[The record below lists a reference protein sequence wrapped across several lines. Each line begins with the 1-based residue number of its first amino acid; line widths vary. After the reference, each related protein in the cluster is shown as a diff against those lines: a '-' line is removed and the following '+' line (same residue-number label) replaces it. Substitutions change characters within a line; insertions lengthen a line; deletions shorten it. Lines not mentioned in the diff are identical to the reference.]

1 MKRLHISIS
10 ALFVALT
17 MAAVQPISPG
27 NVDKTIAR
35 LTLEQKAR
43 LLVGVGGCE
52 SEISHYTPGAAGW
65 TYEIAELG
73 IPSINLADGPVG
85 LRINPTPWQENVV
98 SYDDD
103 GLPVA
108 SSYSDNNAQAS
119 DPSFCTAFPSTTALA
134 ATWNRDMARLQGE
147 IMGDEAR
154 AYGVDVVL
162 SPGVNIM
169 RNPLCGRNFEYYSE
183 DPLLTGAL
191 ASELIKG
198 IQSQGIGT
206 SLKHLIANNQQT
218 GKKVNDA
225 RMTRRALREIYA
237 RPFEIVVK
245 DAKPWTVMGSYNK
258 IGGEFTQTNRELMVT
273 LLRDEWGFDG
283 LTLTDW
289 TVWRP
294 ADGLLNA
301 RCPLIMPGNE
311 DRVQEIIKAVND
323 GKVSEKTLDACVR
336 DLLMLVAKSISAK
349 GWSKSTPDLA
359 SHAVASRQ
367 IADESMV
374 LLKNENATLPLPA
387 GSKVALFGTA
397 AYKSIAGGTGSS
409 NVNKA
414 AIVDIDRGLENA
426 GYAVD
431 CKLADVYRHY
441 IAAQEAVLDN
451 FTDCPDWMKIS
462 YNRIVVPEMAL
473 GSASSLVRDQ
483 AKTNDAAIVV
493 IGRKSGETSDRS
505 LDGDYNLSAT
515 EVAMLRRVS
524 DDFHA
529 AGKPVI
535 VVLDAC
541 GAMEI
546 ASWRNMADAIVMAWF
561 PGQECGDAVADI
573 ISGKANPSGRL
584 PMTLPMA
591 YDHNP
596 SSRNWPYLGQ
606 QGGRNIDD
614 TEYQEDIWVGYRYF
628 DACGLEVAYPFGY
641 GLSYTTFDYSDLTA
655 RRRGD
660 RTEFSFT
667 VTNTGDRAGKE
678 VAAVYISAPAGG
690 KMLKPVAELRG
701 FDKTRLLQPDE
712 SQKMTISVSDADLAS
727 FDENASAWVTDAG
740 TYTAH
745 IGGHPGDYRAE
756 TSFKV
761 NKTKTRKVNDILAP
775 VKPVK
780 TINPYEEHKQKYT
793 WHDASQFKI
802 LGRVYPDSLPIYS
815 RIPAFRKDV
824 TRYEVYE
831 LGQHSAGIT
840 VRFRSDSP
848 DIILKWNTVFNNHMT
863 HMADIGTR
871 GLDLYTLT
879 DEGRWRYIGPGR
891 PMGNPTY
898 WTATANM
905 EPKMRE
911 YMIHL
916 SLYDQVDKIE
926 IGIDEG
932 YTIENPVVESPRRSH
947 PVVIYGT
954 SLAHGATASRPGM
967 AASNILQ
974 RELDCE
980 FINLGFSANG
990 RLDYE
995 IAEMM
1000 AEVDAAAYIMD
1011 NIPNSSVE
1019 EIYEKTEPFVK
1030 ILRDRR
1036 PDVPIIFIEDP
1047 KFPGIPIN
1055 KKITAEVE
1063 NKNNAIREVY
1073 ARLTANGLDN
1083 TYYVEQINLQPEDG
1097 DATSDE
1103 YHYTDIGFRKYC
1115 DTLLPILRE
1124 ILNKASK

>member
-1 MKRLHISIS
+1 M
-10 ALFVALT
+10 AVAA
-17 MAAVQPISPG
+17 MAATIQASPALRPET
-27 NVDKTIAR
+27 VDRTLAS

-43 LLVGVGGCE
+43 LLVGVGGCN
-52 SEISHYTPGAAGW
+52 SDISHYTPGAAGW
-65 TYEIAELG
+65 TYEIREKG

-85 LRINPTPWQENVV
+85 IRINPQPWQENIVT
-98 SYDDD
+98 YDEN

-108 SSYSDNNAQAS
+108 AAASVQGDAQGDATY
-119 DPSFCTAFPSTTALA
+119 CTAFPSTTALA
-134 ATWNRDMARLQGE
+134 ATWNRDMARRQGE
-147 IMGDEAR
+147 AMGDEAR
-154 AYGVDVVL
+154 AYGVDVIL
-162 SPGVNIM
+162 TPGVNIM

-191 ASELIKG
+191 ASEYIKG

-206 SLKHLIANNQQT
+206 SLKHFIANNQQT

-237 RPFEIVVK
+237 RPFEIVVR

-258 IGGEFTQTNRELMVT
+258 IGGQYTQTNAELMQT

-283 LTLTDW
+283 LALTDW

-294 ADGLLNA
+294 TDGLLNA

-311 DRVQEIIKAVND
+311 ERVQEIIEAVRS
-323 GKVSEKTLDACVR
+323 GKVSEKQLDRCVADVLR
-336 DLLMLVAKSISAK
+336 LVAKSISAK
-349 GWSKSTPDLA
+349 GWSKSTPDLSA
-359 SHAVASRQ
+359 HAALSREL
-367 IADESMV
+367 AGESMV
-374 LLKNENATLPLPA
+374 LLKNNDSALPLPE
-387 GSKVALFGTA
+387 GTRIALFGST

-409 NVNKA
+409 NVNKKY
-414 AIVDIDRGLENA
+414 IVDIDRGLADA
-426 GYAVD
+426 GYRID
-431 CKLADVYRHY
+431 KQLAEVYRHY

-451 FTDCPDWMKIS
+451 VTDCPDWMKIS
-462 YNRIVVPEMAL
+462 YHRTVIPEMDLSGATAL
-473 GSASSLVRDQ
+473 IKSQ
-483 AKTNDAAIVV
+483 AAANEAAVIV
-493 IGRKSGETSDRS
+493 IGRKSGETADRTVA
-505 LDGDYNLSAT
+505 GDYTFTAAEQT
-515 EVAMLRRVS
+515 MIARVC
-524 DDFHA
+524 DAFHA
-529 AGKPVI
+529 AGKKVI
-535 VVLDAC
+535 VVLNVC
-541 GAMEI
+541 GAMEM
-546 ASWRNMADAIVMAWF
+546 ASWSQKPDAIVMAWF

-573 ISGKANPSGRL
+573 ISGKVNPSGRL
-584 PMTLPMA
+584 PMTLPVA
-591 YDHNP
+591 YDHYP
-596 SSRNWPYLGQ
+596 SARNWPYLGQ
-606 QGGRNIDD
+606 QGGRNVDY

-628 DACGLEVAYPFGY
+628 DACGLQVAYPFGY
-641 GLSYTTFDYSDLTA
+641 GLSYTDFSYSDATA
-655 RRRGD
+655 KRRGD
-660 RTEFSFT
+660 RTDFTVT

-678 VAAVYISAPAGG
+678 VVALYVTAPEGKIVKPIS
-690 KMLKPVAELRG
+690 ELRG
-701 FDKTRLLQPDE
+701 FEKTRLLQPGE
-712 SQKMTISVSDADLAS
+712 SQTVTISVSDTDLAS
-727 FDENASAWVTDAG
+727 FDESRSAWVTDKG

-745 IGGHPGDYRAE
+745 IGGNPGNYRSE
-756 TSFKV
+756 VSFKV
-761 NKTKTRKVNDILAP
+761 PKDKVRKVNDILAP
-775 VKPVK
+775 VVPVK
-780 TINPYEEHKQKYT
+780 VIDPFTEHKQKLT
-793 WHDASQFKI
+793 WHDASQFEI
-802 LGRVYPDSLPIYS
+802 LGKVYPDSLPIYA

-831 LGQHSAGIT
+831 LGQHSAGISI
-840 VRFRSDSP
+840 RFRSNSP
-848 DIILKWNTVFNNHMT
+848 NIILKWNTVFNNHMT

-891 PMGNPTY
+891 PMGNPTI
-898 WTATANM
+898 WTGSANM

-916 SLYDQVDKIE
+916 SLYDEVDKLE

-932 YTIENPVVESPRRSH
+932 YVIEKPQVASPRRGK

-1011 NIPNSSVE
+1011 NIPNSKVD

-1030 ILRDRR
+1030 ILRDRH

-1047 KFPGIPIN
+1047 KFPGIPYN
-1055 KKITAEVE
+1055 KAITDEVTRK
-1063 NKNNAIREVY
+1063 NKAIREVY
-1073 ARLTANGLDN
+1073 ERLTSEGLDN
-1083 TYYVEQINLQPEDG
+1083 TYYVEQFDLQPEDG
-1097 DATSDE
+1097 DAVSDE

-1115 DTLLPILRE
+1115 DTLLPILRK
-1124 ILNKASK
+1124 ILNK

>member
-1 MKRLHISIS
+1 MKKLFIILSTISLAITSS
-10 ALFVALT
+10 AVE
-17 MAAVQPISPG
+17 PITPDK
-27 NVDKTIAR
+27 VDETIKK
-35 LTLEQKAR
+35 LSLEQKAR
-43 LLVGVGGCE
+43 LLVGVGGCN
-52 SEISHYTPGAAGW
+52 SDISHYTPGAAGW

-85 LRINPTPWQENVV
+85 IRINPLPWQETVV
-98 SYDDD
+98 TYDEN
-103 GLPVA
+103 GLPV
-108 SSYSDNNAQAS
+108 
-119 DPSFCTAFPSTTALA
+119 PSKFNSAENSGDSQPAYCTAFPSTTALA
-134 ATWNRDMARLQGE
+134 ATWNRDMARMQGE

-154 AYGVDVVL
+154 AYGVDVIL

-198 IQSQGIGT
+198 IQSKGIGT

-225 RMTRRALREIYA
+225 RMTQRALREIYA
-237 RPFEIVVK
+237 RPFEIVVR
-245 DAKPWTVMGSYNK
+245 DARPWTVMGSYNY
-258 IGGEFTQTNRELMVT
+258 ISGLPTQTNRELMTT

-283 LTLTDW
+283 LALTDW

-294 ADGLLNA
+294 ADGLVNA

-311 DRVQEIIKAVND
+311 DRVQEIIKAVSD
-323 GKVSEKTLDACVR
+323 GKISQSQLDACVGDVLR
-336 DLLMLVAKSISAK
+336 LVARSISAK
-349 GWSKSTPDLA
+349 GWTASTPDRA
-359 SHAVASRQ
+359 AHAAASREL
-367 IADESMV
+367 AGESMV
-374 LLKNENATLPLPA
+374 LLKNNDAVLPLPEGA
-387 GSKVALFGTA
+387 KIALFGTT

-409 NVNKA
+409 NVNKSH
-414 AIVDIDRGLENA
+414 IVDIDRGLTQA
-426 GYAVD
+426 GYRINPS
-431 CKLADVYRHY
+431 LAEVYRHY

-451 FTDCPDWMKIS
+451 ETWGPDWMKIS
-462 YNRIVVPEMAL
+462 YHRTVIPEMNIAGASAL
-473 GSASSLVRDQ
+473 LKKQADENEVALV
-483 AKTNDAAIVV
+483 I
-493 IGRKSGETSDRS
+493 IGRKSGETSDRG
-505 LDGDYNLSAT
+505 LAGDYNLSA
-515 EVAMLRRVS
+515 EESSMIRSVCDA
-524 DDFHA
+524 FHA
-529 AGKPVI
+529 VGKPVV
-535 VVLDAC
+535 VVLNVC
-541 GAMEI
+541 GAMEM
-546 ASWRNMADAIVMAWF
+546 ASWSSMPDAILMAWF
-561 PGQECGDAVADI
+561 PGQECGDAVADV
-573 ISGKANPSGRL
+573 ISGRVNPSGRL
-584 PMTLPMA
+584 PMTLPVA

-596 SSRNWPYLGQ
+596 SARNYPYLGQ
-606 QGGRNIDD
+606 QGGRNFDY

-628 DACGLEVAYPFGY
+628 DACGLPVAYPFGY
-641 GLSYTTFDYSDLTA
+641 GLSYTDFSYSDPKVS
-655 RRRGD
+655 RRGAA
-660 RTEFSFT
+660 TQCSVT
-667 VTNTGDRAGKE
+667 VTNTGDRPGKE
-678 VAAVYISAPAGG
+678 VVALYVSAPES
-690 KMLKPVAELRG
+690 KSMLKPVAELRG
-701 FDKTRLLQPDE
+701 FEKTRLLQPGE
-712 SQKMTISVSDADLAS
+712 SQRVTVTVSDADLAS
-727 FDENASAWVTDAG
+727 FDENQSAWVTEAG
-740 TYTAH
+740 TYTARL
-745 IGGHPGDYRAE
+745 GGHPGNYRAE
-756 TSFKV
+756 
-761 NKTKTRKVNDILAP
+761 KTFRIGKPLIRKVNDILAP
-775 VKPVK
+775 VERVT
-780 TINPYEEHKQKYT
+780 TINPFEEHKQKLT
-793 WHDASQFKI
+793 WHDASQFEI
-802 LGRVYPDSLPIYS
+802 LGRVYSDSLPVYA

-831 LGQHSAGIT
+831 LGQHSAGISI
-840 VRFRSDSP
+840 RFRSDSP

-879 DEGRWRYIGPGR
+879 DDGRWRYIGPGR

-898 WTATANM
+898 WTASANM

-916 SLYDQVDKIE
+916 SLYDQVDKLE

-932 YTIENPVVESPRRSH
+932 YSIEKPQVDSPRRGK

-990 RLDYE
+990 KLDYE

-1000 AEVDAAAYIMD
+1000 ADVDAAAYIMD
-1011 NIPNSSVE
+1011 NIPNSSVDQ
-1019 EIYEKTEPFVK
+1019 IRNKTEKFVK
-1030 ILRDRR
+1030 ILRDRH

-1047 KFPGIPIN
+1047 KFPGIPLN

-1063 NKNNAIREVY
+1063 RKNRAIREVY
-1073 ARLTANGLDN
+1073 AQMTANGLDN

-1115 DTLLPILRE
+1115 DTLLPILRK
-1124 ILNKASK
+1124 ILYK

>member
-1 MKRLHISIS
+1 MKKLFLLISSIS
-10 ALFVALT
+10 L
-17 MAAVQPISPG
+17 AAFAYGVKPITPG
-27 NVDKTIAR
+27 KVNDVIKK
-35 LTLEQKAR
+35 LSLEQKAR
-43 LLVGVGGCE
+43 LLVGVGGCN
-52 SEISHYTPGAAGW
+52 SDISHYTPGAAGW
-65 TYEIAELG
+65 TYEIAEFG

-85 LRINPTPWQENVV
+85 IRINPEPWQESVV
-98 SYDDD
+98 AYDDN
-103 GLPVA
+103 GLPVPSEFNA
-108 SSYSDNNAQAS
+108 ADTSGQSRPSY
-119 DPSFCTAFPSTTALA
+119 CTAFPSTTALA

-154 AYGVDVVL
+154 AYGVDVIL

-191 ASELIKG
+191 ASEIIKG
-198 IQSQGIGT
+198 IQSKGIGT

-237 RPFEIVVK
+237 RPFEIVVR
-245 DAKPWTVMGSYNK
+245 DAKPRTVMGSYNY
-258 IGGEFTQTNRELMVT
+258 IAGQPTQTNRELMTT

-283 LTLTDW
+283 LALTDW

-294 ADGLLNA
+294 ADGLINA

-323 GKVSEKTLDACVR
+323 GKISEKQLDNCVR
-336 DLLMLVAKSISAK
+336 DVLNLVAGSISAK
-349 GWSKSTPDLA
+349 GWTKSDPDLD
-359 SHAVASRQ
+359 SHAAASRQ
-367 IADESMV
+367 LAGESMV
-374 LLKNENATLPLPA
+374 LLKNNDDVLPLPE
-387 GSKVALFGTA
+387 GTKIALFGST

-414 AIVDIDRGLENA
+414 RIVDIDRGLAEA
-426 GYAVD
+426 GY
-431 CKLADVYRHY
+431 KINQPLAEIYRHY

-451 FTDCPDWMKIS
+451 DTWGPDWIKVS
-462 YNRIVVPEMAL
+462 YHRTVIPEMDIAGASAL
-473 GSASSLVRDQ
+473 LRRQ
-483 AKTNDAAIVV
+483 ADENEAAVVV

-505 LDGDYNLSAT
+505 LAGDYNLSAD
-515 EVAMLRRVS
+515 ESSMIRKVCEA
-524 DDFHA
+524 FHA
-529 AGKPVI
+529 AGKPVV
-535 VVLDAC
+535 VVLNVC

-546 ASWRNMADAIVMAWF
+546 ASWSNMPDAILMAWF
-561 PGQECGDAVADI
+561 PGQECGYAVADV
-573 ISGKANPSGRL
+573 ISGRVNPSGRL
-584 PMTLPMA
+584 PMTLPVA

-596 SSRNWPYLGQ
+596 SARNYPFLGQ
-606 QGGRNIDD
+606 QGGRNFDY

-628 DACGLEVAYPFGY
+628 DACGLAVAYPFGY
-641 GLSYTTFDYSDLTA
+641 GLSYTDFLYSDPSA
-655 RRRGD
+655 NRRGNS
-660 RTEFSFT
+660 TELSVT
-667 VTNTGDRAGKE
+667 VTNTGDRPGKE
-678 VAAVYISAPAGG
+678 VVALYISAPES
-690 KMLKPVAELRG
+690 KTLPKPVSELRG
-701 FDKTRLLQPDE
+701 FEKTPLLQPGE
-712 SQKMTISVSDADLAS
+712 SRRVTISVSDADLAS
-727 FDENASAWVTDAG
+727 FDETASAWITDPG

-745 IGGHPGDYRAE
+745 LGGYPGNYRSE
-756 TSFKV
+756 TAFKI
-761 NKTKTRKVNDILAP
+761 NKKLIRKVNDILAP
-775 VKPVK
+775 VQPVN
-780 TINPYEEHKQKYT
+780 TINPYLEHKQKLT
-793 WHDASQFKI
+793 WHDASQFEI
-802 LGRVYPDSLPIYS
+802 LGRVYPDSLPVYA

-831 LGQHSAGIT
+831 LGQHSAGISI
-840 VRFRSDSP
+840 RFRSDSP

-863 HMADIGTR
+863 HMADLGTR
-871 GLDLYTLT
+871 GLDLYVLT
-879 DEGRWRYIGPGR
+879 YDGRWRYLGPGR

-898 WTATANM
+898 WTAAANM

-916 SLYDQVDKIE
+916 SLYDQVDRLE
-926 IGIDEG
+926 IGIDDG
-932 YTIENPVVESPRRSH
+932 YVIEKPVIKSPRRGK

-990 RLDYE
+990 KLDYE

-1011 NIPNSSVE
+1011 NIPNSSVDQ
-1019 EIYEKTEPFVK
+1019 INNKTERFVK
-1030 ILRDRR
+1030 ILRDRH
-1036 PDVPIIFIEDP
+1036 PDTPIIFIEDP
-1047 KFPGIPIN
+1047 KFPAIPLN
-1055 KKITAEVE
+1055 RQITEEVRR
-1063 NKNNAIREVY
+1063 KNEAIRNVY
-1073 ARLTANGLDN
+1073 RRMVENGLDN
-1083 TYYVEQINLQPEDG
+1083 TYYVEQIDLQPEDG

-1115 DTLLPILRE
+1115 DTLLPILKK
-1124 ILNKASK
+1124 IINK